1 MPPTCSLSALL
12 DLPAKHGIQIHTS
25 KKWLEKGRRAAHST
39 CGMARQKPK
48 EDNYYEPLWKA
59 FK

>member
-1 MPPTCSLSALL
+1 VGAPSQAWNPYSNVKT
-12 DLPAKHGIQIHTS
+12 
-25 KKWLEKGRRAAHST
+25 WLAKGRRAAHST
-39 CGMARQKPK
+39 SGMARQKSK